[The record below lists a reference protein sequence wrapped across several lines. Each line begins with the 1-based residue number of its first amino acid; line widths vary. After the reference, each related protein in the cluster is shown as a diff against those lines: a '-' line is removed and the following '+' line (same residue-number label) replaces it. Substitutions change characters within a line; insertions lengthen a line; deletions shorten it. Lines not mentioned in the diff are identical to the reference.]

1 MEDTGT
7 GSFAPCSASICL
19 EAFWPTGSEDGP
31 IGLRSTTDPARVIW
45 ATREEIDTFTE
56 AWAAARAAQ

>member
-1 MEDTGT
+1 MAGT
-7 GSFAPCSASICL
+7 GSFAPCNTHACL
-19 EAFWPTGSEDGP
+19 EAFWPTGHDGP
-31 IGLRSTTDPARVIW
+31 IGLRSTADPARVIW